1 MPLRPSRRF
10 RRAAV
15 RVYNRRF
22 KPSVSFS
29 RAIVYHMAL
38 FWRRKKEDRFVT
50 LGLNQPAAAE
60 ESTEPKGD
68 AAEPRLEP
76 PAGSTAAERAR
87 EPVAPPP
94 AVEPVATGAQ
104 PDPQP
109 AAQTDLTGT
118 RKEEV
123 IESAPPR
130 AAQTETAAPT
140 PARPDLSARPAPPP
154 KPAAPARSAFSSSSI
169 LGLNRSEE
177 ELQAEI
183 ESLEQAYSA
192 RFARAISATRESL
205 SEKIDTV
212 FQGRKVIDAALL
224 DELEE
229 ALIAADIGVP
239 VTLHILDKVRRG
251 ISRKEISD
259 IEALKGAIKNELLSI
274 LQESEKRGVASEE
287 GVPENVTPYVIMVV
301 GVNGVGKTTTIGKLA
316 QRIKAEGNDV
326 LICAADTF
334 RAAASDQLAIWAE
347 RTGVPLIQQKHGTD
361 PAAVLFDALKA
372 AKARRSDVLIVDT
385 AGRLHNKSNLMAE
398 LEKMKRVAGRE
409 VEGAP
414 HETLLVL
421 DAVTG
426 QNGLE
431 QARQF
436 LKTANVTG
444 IVLTKLD
451 GTAKGGI
458 AVAIAKELG
467 LPIRYAGIGEKVDD
481 LVVFDSEQYVNGL
494 FA

>member
-1 MPLRPSRRF
+1 M
-10 RRAAV
+10 RAEIEALEQTYAA
-15 RVYNRRF
+15 R
-22 KPSVSFS
+22 FS
-29 RAIVYHMAL
+29 RAIA
-38 FWRRKKEDRFVT
+38 
-50 LGLNQPAAAE
+50 
-60 ESTEPKGD
+60 
-68 AAEPRLEP
+68 
-76 PAGSTAAERAR
+76 
-87 EPVAPPP
+87 
-94 AVEPVATGAQ
+94 
-104 PDPQP
+104 
-109 AAQTDLTGT
+109 
-118 RKEEV
+118 
-123 IESAPPR
+123 
-130 AAQTETAAPT
+130 
-140 PARPDLSARPAPPP
+140 
-154 KPAAPARSAFSSSSI
+154 
-169 LGLNRSEE
+169 
-177 ELQAEI
+177 
-183 ESLEQAYSA
+183 
-192 RFARAISATRESL
+192 ATRESL
-205 SEKIDTV
+205 SEKIDSV
-212 FQGRKVIDAALL
+212 FENRKQIDAGLL

-229 ALIAADIGVP
+229 ALIAADLGVP
-239 VTLHILDKVRRG
+239 TTLAILDKVRRG
-251 ISRKEISD
+251 ISRKEIGD
-259 IEALKGAIKNELLSI
+259 IDALKAALKSELLNI
-274 LQESEKRGVASEE
+274 LRDSERKGVASEE
-287 GVPENVTPYVIMVV
+287 SVDESVTPYVMMIV

-372 AKARRSDVLIVDT
+372 AKARASDVLIVDT

-414 HETLLVL
+414 HETLLVV

-436 LKTANVTG
+436 LKVAGVTG

-458 AVAIAKELG
+458 AVAIARELR

-481 LVVFDSEQYVNGL
+481 LVVFDAEQYVNGL
-494 FA
+494 FG

>member
-1 MPLRPSRRF
+1 MG
-10 RRAAV
+10 
-15 RVYNRRF
+15 
-22 KPSVSFS
+22 
-29 RAIVYHMAL
+29 L
-38 FWRRKKEDRFVT
+38 FWRRKKEDRYIT
-50 LGLNQPAAAE
+50 LGLNQPGAE
-60 ESTEPKGD
+60 APAPEP
-68 AAEPRLEP
+68 APEASAPETTLEP
-76 PAGSTAAERAR
+76 PAVADAAPGAPSAAAVPPAL
-87 EPVAPPP
+87 EPVP
-94 AVEPVATGAQ
+94 TGAQ
-104 PDPQP
+104 PTPEPAAESGLTGARKVEVVESPRPTRAATDAPAGQREQQAAARERQPAPASPPQTAPQP
-109 AAQTDLTGT
+109 Q
-118 RKEEV
+118 
-123 IESAPPR
+123 
-130 AAQTETAAPT
+130 
-140 PARPDLSARPAPPP
+140 RPAP
-154 KPAAPARSAFSSSSI
+154 ARASSAFASSSI
-169 LGLNRSEE
+169 LGLNRTED
-177 ELQAEI
+177 ELRAEI
-183 ESLEQAYSA
+183 EALEATYAA
-192 RFARAISATRESL
+192 RFSRAIAATRESL
-205 SEKIDTV
+205 SGKIDKV
-212 FQGRKVIDAALL
+212 FENRKQIDAELL

-229 ALIAADIGVP
+229 ALIAADLGVTT
-239 VTLHILDKVRRG
+239 TLEILDKVRRG
-251 ISRKEISD
+251 ISRKEIGD
-259 IEALKGAIKNELLSI
+259 LDALKAALKGELLGI
-274 LQESEKRGVASEE
+274 LQESERKGVATEE
-287 GVPENVTPYVIMVV
+287 SVDDSITPYVIMVV

-347 RTGVPLIQQKHGTD
+347 RTGVPLIQQKSGTD

-372 AKARRSDVLIVDT
+372 AKARNSDVLIVDT

-414 HETLLVL
+414 HETLLVV

-436 LKTANVTG
+436 LKTAGVTG

-458 AVAIAKELG
+458 AVAISKELG

-481 LVVFDSEQYVNGL
+481 LVVFDPEQYVNGL